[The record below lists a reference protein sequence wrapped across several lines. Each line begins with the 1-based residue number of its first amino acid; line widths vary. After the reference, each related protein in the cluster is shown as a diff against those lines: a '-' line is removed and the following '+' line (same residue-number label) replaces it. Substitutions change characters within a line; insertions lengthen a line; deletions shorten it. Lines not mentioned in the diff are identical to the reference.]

1 MPFHRAKGH
10 VSQGE
15 MPSFAKQA
23 ADSRQAEAL
32 KKLKQSVHFFA
43 VKAIFRIF
51 VAYRHK

>member
-1 MPFHRAKGH
+1 MPFHRVKEH

-32 KKLKQSVHFFA
+32 KKLKQSVYFFA